1 MKIFWSWQA
10 DLEPK
15 NNQYLVRDA
24 LRDACDQI
32 AMADEVYEAD
42 RVELDHDTAGLSGTP
57 DIVSGILKKI
67 EEAAVFV
74 ADMTPVGRTN
84 PVELRSE
91 GASAKLPA
99 SKHLQ
104 NPNVMSELGY
114 ADHAIGQS
122 RIILVAN
129 SAFYPG
135 PEALPFDWRHRRG
148 PITFN
153 LPHSATNGDRRRV
166 RQELSRTLQGVL
178 VPMLNA
184 LSQRTSGGTRTAR
197 PVNAVDPAFWETKQD
212 ELEFNE
218 RGINNRKM
226 KAVLPDGPRLYV
238 RIRCEDWSP
247 KSRVELAELIDRKE
261 VRLWIQG
268 NGGTTGVNADGGIQL
283 AGIRS
288 RSQDSYEAGTVTQWF
303 SDDGEL
309 WAVDTTTFAEH
320 EGIVY
325 FGTQVPFAHIAR
337 YLNAALQTLA
347 TIVPGSSIEIEL
359 GVAKLLGTVLP
370 GRSISTNF
378 EALSD
383 RVIVK
388 RKFRE
393 WTFKRRNE
401 LLLEF
406 WNQLLDAYGLRP
418 AANLEEFEHAVLIKL
433 DRDS

>member
-15 NNQYLVRDA
+15 NNHYLVRDA
-24 LRDACDQI
+24 LRDACDHI
-32 AMADEVYEAD
+32 SMADEVSEAD
-42 RVELDHDTAGLSGTP
+42 RIEVDHDTAGLSGTP
-57 DIVSGILKKI
+57 DIVSGILRKI

-74 ADMTPVGRTN
+74 ADITPVGRTN
-84 PVELRSE
+84 PLELRDGGSNPR
-91 GASAKLPA
+91 LPA
-99 SKHLQ
+99 VKHLQ

-114 ADHAIGQS
+114 ADHALGQN

-153 LPHSATNGDRRRV
+153 LPNNATSADRRRV
-166 RQELSRTLQGVL
+166 RQELSRSLQTAL

-184 LSQRTSGGTRTAR
+184 LSRTPAQAPQSVRS
-197 PVNAVDPAFWETKQD
+197 VNATDPAFWENRTGD
-212 ELEFNE
+212 FAFTE
-218 RGINNRKM
+218 RGIGSRKM
-226 KAVLPDGPRLYV
+226 NVVFPDGPRLYV
-238 RIRCEDWSP
+238 RVRSETWNP
-247 KSRVELAELIDRKE
+247 KSRVELVELMDRKE

-268 NGGTTGVNADGGIQL
+268 SGGSSGVNGDGGVQF

-288 RSQDSYEAGTVTQWF
+288 HATYSYQAGTVTQWF

-309 WAVDTTTFAEH
+309 WAVDTTSFASH
-320 EGIVY
+320 EGTVY
-325 FGTQVPFAHIAR
+325 FATQVPFAPIAR
-337 YLNAALQTLA
+337 FLHVSLQALAGLNASNAF
-347 TIVPGSSIEIEL
+347 EIEL
-359 GVAKLLGTVLP
+359 GATNLLGTVIP
-370 GRSISTNF
+370 GRSVSSDV

-383 RVIVK
+383 RVNVK

-393 WTFKRRNE
+393 WTCKRRND

-406 WNQLLDAYGLRP
+406 WNLLQDAYGLRL
-418 AANLEEFEHAVLIKL
+418 ASNIEEFEHAVLIKL
-433 DRDS
+433 DRDQ